1 MLYFIERTFIM
12 KAKKTLALLLAAMM
26 AATSLV
32 ACNNQKPNTPNGDA
46 PQSGANIENALS
58 MDEIKAQIEA
68 KVGKS
73 EDDSKVIMTLDGY
86 EVTYSEYR
94 YYYLNYVKQFATYF
108 GTDFESNEEYAEQF
122 DTYFEQALKM
132 NGLVYNA
139 ATAAGISLTQEE
151 FDELVADVYDET
163 IEQFGED
170 ALTILDESYSITP
183 YYLMINETIY
193 NLYQKLYDA
202 TYGIGGEK
210 YEQIKAETLDY
221 YNENGYMRAKHILL
235 QFPSN
240 DDGSDVTDEQKAELY
255 TKMQEILEKAKSGE
269 SFDEL
274 IATYNEDPGME
285 TYTGGY
291 YFTDGEMVE
300 EFENATKALA
310 DNEISDIVESPYGYH
325 IILRLPLED
334 ESIVDS
340 DKYSELAYTDFDA
353 YFTDKIENT
362 DFVKLDG
369 FDEAV
374 APAIAEKDA
383 YIADL
388 LVQQEAAGADDS
400 TDEE

>member
-1 MLYFIERTFIM
+1 M